1 MIGWKVGY
9 CVALAFISVEIR
21 KVYQYLIF
29 SVNISVQLAFVDM
42 LRVEFEYY
50 FALSDF
56 YRQKRDILVNVL
68 NESRLEILS
77 CEGIYFLLVDYSAVF
92 ILDDVEFCQWL
103 TQEYG
108 VAAISLSVFCVDF
121 FLYKLIRFCFVKK
134 ESTLLVVVERLRQFQ
149 LFNRLGAGILTV
161 GK

>member
-9 CVALAFISVEIR
+9 CVALVFISVEIR

-29 SVNISVQLAFVDM
+29 LVNILVQLVFVDM
-42 LRVEFEYY
+42 LCVEFEYY
-50 FALSDF
+50 FALLDF
-56 YRQKRDILVNVL
+56 YCQKCDILVNVL
-68 NESRLEILS
+68 NESWLEILL
-77 CEGIYFLLVDYSAVF
+77 CEGIYFLLVDYSVVF

-103 TQEYG
+103 MQEYG
-108 VAAISLSVFCVDF
+108 VVVILLLVFCVDF

-134 ESTLLVVVERLRQFQ
+134 ELMLLVVVECLCQFQ
-149 LFNRLGAGILTV
+149 LFNCLGVGILMV